1 MNKALIIIE
10 KYPIFY
16 DLKDIE
22 SLFFQSFIHHIRMI

>member
-1 MNKALIIIE
+1 MNKVMIIIE

>member
-1 MNKALIIIE
+1 MNKVMIIIE

-22 SLFFQSFIHHIRMI
+22 SLFFQSFIHHLKMI

>member
-1 MNKALIIIE
+1 MNKAMIIIE

>member
-1 MNKALIIIE
+1 MNKVMIIIE

-22 SLFFQSFIHHIRMI
+22 SLFFQSFIHHLRMI

>member
-1 MNKALIIIE
+1 MNKAMIIIE

-16 DLKDIE
+16 ALADIE

>member
-1 MNKALIIIE
+1 MNKVMIIIE

-22 SLFFQSFIHHIRMI
+22 SLFFQSFIHHLRVI